1 MSVGVIVAR
10 LSLWRGAA
18 ARPLDGLYL
27 LAGEGGSPLD
37 GLVLP
42 AALRRVLS
50 RELERV
56 GFAGRDGELL
66 AAAGPESAF
75 RRVVALGLG
84 KPGEVTLAA
93 LRKGLRR
100 LLEQATRQG
109 DRTIAVAAGVAPTDV
124 EAAQAR
130 AVTLVELALAD
141 YTFDRFRAR
150 RRNGAPVSRVHVV
163 PSRGESTARLAG
175 LVRDA
180 ERTAARV
187 RLARDLGNRPG
198 NDLTPTRFAQEIR
211 ALFRGSR
218 VRVTVLR
225 RRQLE
230 QAGLAGVLA
239 VGGGSAHEPC
249 LVSLEYRPV
258 RPRATVVLIGKG
270 VTFDAGGISLKPPAD
285 MASMK
290 HDMAGAAAVVAAMRG
305 VAERRP
311 ALRVVA
317 LLPLVEN
324 LPSGSAMRPGDILR
338 LHSGVTVE
346 VDDTDAEGRIILADA
361 LSYAARFQPDVV
373 VDVATLT
380 GACRIALGHE
390 LAGLF
395 CNDDALAEQLE
406 QSARATGEG
415 VWRLPLRAAYRELL
429 RSEFAD
435 LKNSGGRWGSLPAS
449 AAFLERFVPAGVRW
463 AHLDIAGVGHVGRG
477 VNGLQ
482 PGATGFGVRLLEALL
497 DELAEKR

>member
-1 MSVGVIVAR
+1 MAR
-10 LSLWRGAA
+10 LSVWRGAA

-27 LAGEGGSPLD
+27 LAGEGETALD
-37 GLVLP
+37 GLALP
-42 AALRRVLS
+42 AALRRALA
-50 RELERV
+50 RELERT

-66 AAAGPESAF
+66 AAAGPTTAF

-84 KPGEVTLAA
+84 TPGDVTLSS

-109 DRTIAVAAGVAPTDV
+109 DRAIAVAVGVAPGDV

-150 RRNGAPVSRVHVV
+150 RRNGAPVNRVHVV
-163 PSRGESTARLAG
+163 PARGENSVRLAG

-198 NDLTPTRFAQEIR
+198 NDLTPARFAQEIR
-211 ALFRGSR
+211 TLFRGSR
-218 VRVTVLR
+218 VRVTVMR

-230 QAGLAGVLA
+230 QAGLAGVVA
-239 VGGGSAHEPC
+239 VGAGSAHEPC
-249 LVSLEYRPV
+249 LVSLEHRPA
-258 RPRATVVLIGKG
+258 RPRATVVLVGKG

-290 HDMAGAAAVVAAMRG
+290 HDMAGAAAVAAAMRG

-361 LSYAARFQPDVV
+361 LAHAARYRPDVL

-395 CNDDALAEQLE
+395 CNDDGLAERLE
-406 QSARATGEG
+406 RLGRATGEE
-415 VWRLPLRAAYRELL
+415 VWRLPLRAGYRELL
-429 RSEFAD
+429 KSEVAD
-435 LKNSGGRWGSLPAS
+435 LKNTGGRWGSLPAS
-449 AAFLERFVPAGVRW
+449 AAFLERFVPPGARW
-463 AHLDIAGVGHVGRG
+463 AHLDIAGVGHVGRS
-477 VNGLQ
+477 VNGLL
-482 PGATGFGVRLLEALL
+482 PGATGFGVRLLGALL
-497 DELAEKR
+497 DELAEGR

>member
-1 MSVGVIVAR
+1 VNVAR
-10 LSLWRGAA
+10 LSVWRGAA

-27 LAGEGGSPLD
+27 LAGEGRPALD
-37 GLVLP
+37 GLALP
-42 AALRRVLS
+42 GAPRRALA

-66 AAAGPESAF
+66 AAASPTPAF
-75 RRVVALGLG
+75 RRVVALGVG
-84 KPGEVTLAA
+84 RPGELTLAG
-93 LRKGLRR
+93 LRRALRR
-100 LLEQATRQG
+100 LLEQAARQG
-109 DRTIAVAAGVAPTDV
+109 DRAIAVAVAV
-124 EAAQAR
+124 EPADLEGAR
-130 AVTLVELALAD
+130 PREVTLVELALAD
-141 YTFDRFRAR
+141 YRFDRFRTSG
-150 RRNGAPVSRVHVV
+150 RNVTTLSRVHVV
-163 PSRGESTARLAG
+163 PLRGEGTARLAA
-175 LVRDA
+175 LVRRA
-180 ERTAARV
+180 EGTAARV

-198 NDLTPTRFAQEIR
+198 NDLTPARFAREIR
-211 ALFRGSR
+211 SLFRGSR
-218 VRVTVLR
+218 VRVTVMG

-230 QAGLAGVLA
+230 RAGLAGVLA
-239 VGGGSAHEPC
+239 VGAGSAHAPC
-249 LVSLEYRPV
+249 LVALEHRPA
-258 RPRATVVLIGKG
+258 RSRATVVLVGKG

-311 ALRVVA
+311 PLRILA

-346 VDDTDAEGRIILADA
+346 VDDTDAEGRIVLADA
-361 LSYAARFQPDVV
+361 LAWAARFRPDVV

-395 CNDDALAEQLE
+395 CNDDDLAARLE
-406 QSARATGEG
+406 RLARATGEG
-415 VWRLPLRAAYRELL
+415 LWRLPLRLGYRELL
-429 RSEFAD
+429 KSEFAD
-435 LKNSGGRWGSLPAS
+435 LKNTGGRWGSLPAS
-449 AAFLERFVPAGVRW
+449 ASFLERFVPAGVRW

-497 DELAEKR
+497 DELAEER

>member
-1 MSVGVIVAR
+1 VSVGVIVAR
-10 LSLWRGAA
+10 LSVWRGAA
-18 ARPLDGLYL
+18 ARRLDGLYL
-27 LAGEGGSPLD
+27 LACEGAEALD
-37 GLVLP
+37 GVALP
-42 AALRRVLS
+42 VALRRALS

-56 GFAGRDGELL
+56 GFAGREGELL
-66 AAAGPESAF
+66 AAASPTPAF
-75 RRVVALGLG
+75 RRVVVLGLG
-84 KPGEVTLAA
+84 KPGEITLAG
-93 LRKGLRR
+93 LRKALRR
-100 LLEQATRQG
+100 LLEQAARQG
-109 DRTIAVAAGVAPTDV
+109 DRTIAVAVAAAPTDV
-124 EAAQAR
+124 EPALAR
-130 AVTLVELALAD
+130 AVTLVELGLAD
-141 YTFDRFRAR
+141 YRFDRFRAR
-150 RRNGAPVSRVHVV
+150 ARDAATISRAHVV
-163 PSRGESTARLAG
+163 PSRGEGAGRLAA

-198 NDLTPTRFAQEIR
+198 NDLTPARFAREIR
-211 ALFRGSR
+211 GLFRGGR

-230 QAGLAGVLA
+230 RAGLNGIVA
-239 VGGGSAHEPC
+239 VGAGSAHEPC
-249 LVSLEYRPV
+249 LVSLEHRPA

-270 VTFDAGGISLKPPAD
+270 VTFDSGGISLKPPAD

-338 LHSGVTVE
+338 MSSGVTVE
-346 VDDTDAEGRIILADA
+346 VDDTDAEGRLILADA
-361 LSYAARFQPDVV
+361 LAYAARFRPDVL

-395 CNDDALAEQLE
+395 CNDDDLAGRLE
-406 QSARATGEG
+406 GLARATGEG
-415 VWRLPLRAAYRELL
+415 VWRLPLRAGYRELL

-435 LKNSGGRWGSLPAS
+435 LKNTGGRWGSLPAS

-482 PGATGFGVRLLEALL
+482 PGATGFGVRLLGALL
-497 DELAEKR
+497 DELAGGR

>member
-1 MSVGVIVAR
+1 MAR
-10 LSLWRGAA
+10 LSVWRGAA

-27 LAGEGGSPLD
+27 LAGEGRPALD
-37 GLVLP
+37 GLALP
-42 AALRRVLS
+42 GALRRVLA

-56 GFAGRDGELL
+56 AFAGRDGELL
-66 AAAGPESAF
+66 AAASPAPAF
-75 RRVVALGLG
+75 RRVVALGVG
-84 KPGEVTLAA
+84 RPGELTLAG

-100 LLEQATRQG
+100 LLEQAARQG
-109 DRTIAVAAGVAPTDV
+109 DRAIAVAVAAEPTDLERARTR
-124 EAAQAR
+124 EA
-130 AVTLVELALAD
+130 TLVELALAD
-141 YTFDRFRAR
+141 YRFDRFRTR
-150 RRNGAPVSRVHVV
+150 GRNPTTVSRVHVV
-163 PSRGESTARLAG
+163 PVRGEGAARLAA
-175 LVRDA
+175 LVRRA
-180 ERTAARV
+180 EGAAARV

-198 NDLTPTRFAQEIR
+198 NDLTPARFAREIQ
-211 ALFRGSR
+211 ALFRGGR
-218 VRVTVLR
+218 VRITVLR

-230 QAGLAGVLA
+230 RAGLAGVLA
-239 VGGGSAHEPC
+239 VGAGSAHEPC
-249 LVSLEYRPV
+249 LVVIEHRPA
-258 RPRATVVLIGKG
+258 RPRATVVLLGKG

-311 ALRVVA
+311 PLRVVA

-338 LHSGVTVE
+338 LSSGVTVE
-346 VDDTDAEGRIILADA
+346 VDNTDAEGRIILADA
-361 LSYAARFQPDVV
+361 LAWAARFRPDVV
-373 VDVATLT
+373 VDLATLT
-380 GACRIALGHE
+380 GACLVALGHE

-395 CNDDALAEQLE
+395 CNDDALAERLE
-406 QSARATGEG
+406 RLGRATGEG
-415 VWRLPLRAAYRELL
+415 VWRLPLRAGYRELL
-429 RSEFAD
+429 RSEVAD
-435 LKNSGGRWGSLPAS
+435 LRNNGGRSGSLPAS

-497 DELAEKR
+497 DELAEER